1 LLIFGVEVKILRTMK
16 DKYNLETDQNNLIF
30 EFFSEGPKGKILKI
44 VEYQQIS
51 GRFYNLAF
59 GDSIENS
66 IDFDDFV
73 RTNNDDV
80 EKVLATV
87 ASTLYIFFE
96 HYEGTIVIAEGSTHS
111 RTRLY
116 RKYMTL
122 FLEFI
127 EKEFIL
133 LGELDGKTE
142 RFRKG
147 VDYKFFLIRKK
158 I

>member
-1 LLIFGVEVKILRTMK
+1 MSK
-16 DKYNLETDQNNLIF
+16 DKYSLETDQNNLIF
-30 EFFSEGPKGKILKI
+30 EFFSEGPKGRILKI
-44 VEYQQIS
+44 VEYQPLG

-59 GDSIENS
+59 GDSVENTK
-66 IDFDDFV
+66 DFDDFV
-73 RTNNDDV
+73 RTNNEDT

-87 ASTLYIFFE
+87 ASTLYIFFQ
-96 HYEGTIVIAEGSTHS
+96 HHEGTIVIAEGSTKA

-116 RKYMTL
+116 RRYLTI
-122 FLEFI
+122 FLELI
-127 EKEFIL
+127 ETEFTL

-147 VDYKFFLIRKK
+147 VDYKFFLISKK